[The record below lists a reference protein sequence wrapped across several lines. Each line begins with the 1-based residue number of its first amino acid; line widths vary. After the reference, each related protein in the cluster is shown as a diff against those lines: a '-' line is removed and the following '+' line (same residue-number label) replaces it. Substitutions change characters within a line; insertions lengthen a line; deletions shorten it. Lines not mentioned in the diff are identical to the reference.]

1 MYIYRK
7 IYVYIFQKTSKKVA
21 ITTISQGDS
30 EDIDNL
36 FQLFHTISKTEQS
49 GHFKN
54 VF

>member
-1 MYIYRK
+1 MYIYMK
-7 IYVYIFQKTSKKVA
+7 IYVYIFQKTSKKVT